1 MTDFRKLKP
10 DQLGTLYDSFKKTV
24 ESYPDNPALR
34 IPKKKDRDYYP
45 EGFEIT
51 WKELKIEVDKFIKL
65 YKASNFGVG
74 NRVAILFNQRPE
86 FFFHYLAL
94 NSLGASI
101 VPVNP
106 DYKVDEISYLLEHSE
121 ADLFIN
127 LQTKKHVLE
136 EIDYL
141 KSSQLPSI
149 EIDNFNNIIPKL
161 KNKPIAE
168 KPTYSTEAAI
178 LYTSGTTGRPKGCI
192 LTNEYFHNFGLSYI
206 TKGGLLQFDEG
217 KEVIYNPLPLHHANC
232 LSISVP
238 TTILLGG
245 CLVFPE
251 RFHASTWWEDI
262 YSCNVTSVQ
271 MQGIIPNILLKL
283 PANSYDNKHK
293 VKFALCAGIEPNH
306 HEVFEKRFGFPV
318 VEMWAMTETGRLI
331 SDNFAPR
338 KIHTRSFGKV
348 DNGVEA
354 KIIDADGNTL
364 GANEPGEFVIRNSA
378 EAPRKGF
385 FSGYLKDNKA
395 TEDSW
400 QNGWFHTGDSAIYDE
415 DGYFYFLDRM
425 KNIIR
430 RAGENIA
437 AAEIEAIITKH
448 DKVKQVAVLAVP
460 DEIREEEVMACIV
473 LKENLEASLET
484 SLDIIDWCREFLAYF
499 KLPGWILFMEK
510 LPIGTSQ
517 KVQKVNIFAK
527 NIDPRTLDGT
537 YDLRKFKKK

>member
-1 MTDFRKLKP
+1 M
-10 DQLGTLYDSFKKTV
+10 
-24 ESYPDNPALR
+24 
-34 IPKKKDRDYYP
+34 
-45 EGFEIT
+45 
-51 WKELKIEVDKFIKL
+51 
-65 YKASNFGVG
+65 
-74 NRVAILFNQRPE
+74 
-86 FFFHYLAL
+86 
-94 NSLGASI
+94 
-101 VPVNP
+101 
-106 DYKVDEISYLLEHSE
+106 
-121 ADLFIN
+121 
-127 LQTKKHVLE
+127 
-136 EIDYL
+136 
-141 KSSQLPSI
+141 
-149 EIDNFNNIIPKL
+149 
-161 KNKPIAE
+161 
-168 KPTYSTEAAI
+168 
-178 LYTSGTTGRPKGCI
+178 
-192 LTNEYFHNFGLSYI
+192 
-206 TKGGLLQFDEG
+206 
-217 KEVIYNPLPLHHANC
+217 
-232 LSISVP
+232 SISVP

-283 PANSYDNKHK
+283 PVNPYDNKHK

-331 SDNFAPR
+331 SDNFEPR

-348 DNGVEA
+348 DIGVEA
-354 KIIDADGNTL
+354 KIIDANGNTL
-364 GANEPGEFVIRNSA
+364 KANEPGEFVIRNSA
-378 EAPRKGF
+378 KEPRKGF
-385 FSGYLKDNKA
+385 FSGYLKDDKA

-448 DKVKQVAVLAVP
+448 DKVRQVAVLAVP

-473 LKENLEASLET
+473 LKEYQQASYET
-484 SLDIIDWCREFLAYF
+484 SLDIIEWCKEFLAYF
-499 KLPGWILFMEK
+499 KLPGWILFMEN

-517 KVQKVNIFAK
+517 KVQKVNIFPK
-527 NIDPRTLDGT
+527 NIDPRTLNGT
-537 YDLRKFKKK
+537 FDLRKYKKK

>member
-1 MTDFRKLKP
+1 MSFEVEKL
-10 DQLGTLYDSFKKTV
+10 
-24 ESYPDNPALR
+24 
-34 IPKKKDRDYYP
+34 
-45 EGFEIT
+45 
-51 WKELKIEVDKFIKL
+51 IKL
-65 YKASNFGVG
+65 YKASNYGIG

-127 LQTKKHVLE
+127 LQTKKNELDK
-136 EIDYL
+136 IDFL

-149 EIDNFNNIIPKL
+149 EIDNFHNFIPEL
-161 KNKPIAE
+161 KKKPISE
-168 KPTYSTEAAI
+168 KPTHSTEAAI

-283 PANSYDNKHK
+283 PVNPYDNKHK

-331 SDNFAPR
+331 SDNFEPR

-348 DNGVEA
+348 DIGVEA
-354 KIIDADGNTL
+354 KIIDANGNTL
-364 GANEPGEFVIRNSA
+364 KANEPGEFVIRNSA
-378 EAPRKGF
+378 KEPRKGF
-385 FSGYLKDNKA
+385 FSGYLKDDKA

-448 DKVKQVAVLAVP
+448 DKVRQVAVLAVP

-473 LKENLEASLET
+473 LKDYKQASHEI
-484 SLDIIDWCREFLAYF
+484 SLDIIKWCRKFLAYF

-517 KVQKVNIFAK
+517 KVQKVNIFPK
-527 NIDPRTLDGT
+527 NIDPRTLNGT
-537 YDLRKFKKK
+537 FDLRKYKKK